1 MTWET
6 FYLICFVVGFA
17 MSALSFLMGFLHLPH
32 LHGHLHHFGHGFH
45 AHLPHAHGGGG
56 TGGTAVSPND
66 FQVSPFNFASFMVFL
81 AWFGGTGY
89 LLMHY
94 SIAWGLLSVTVS
106 IIAGMAGAAI
116 VFWFLSRVLTHPEE
130 NLDPADYVM
139 VGTLGRVTVGIREG
153 GTGEIVYTQGGT
165 RKCSGARGE
174 DGRAIDK
181 GTEVVITRYE
191 KGIAYVQRWEELAG
205 EDTSESARGAGN

>member
-17 MSALSFLMGFLHLPH
+17 MSAVSFVMGFFHLPH

-45 AHLPHAHGGGG
+45 AHVAPGGAQGGG
-56 TGGTAVSPND
+56 AISPND
-66 FQVSPFNFASFMVFL
+66 FQVSPLNFASLMIFL

-94 SIAWGLLSVTVS
+94 SIAWGLLSVVMS
-106 IIAGMAGAAI
+106 VIAGLAGAAI
-116 VFWFLSRVLTHPEE
+116 VFWFLARVLTHPEE
-130 NLDPADYVM
+130 NLDAADYVM
-139 VGTLGRVTVGIREG
+139 IGTLGRLTIAIRDG

-165 RKCSGARGE
+165 RKSAGARSD
-174 DGRAIDK
+174 DGRAIEK

-191 KGIAYVQRWEELAG
+191 KGIAYVQRWDELAG
-205 EDTSESARGAGN
+205 ESTSESARGAGN

>member
-17 MSALSFLMGFLHLPH
+17 MSAVSFLMGFFHLPH

-45 AHLPHAHGGGG
+45 AHVAHGGGG
-56 TGGTAVSPND
+56 AVSPND
-66 FQVSPFNFASFMVFL
+66 FQVSPLNFASLMIFL

-94 SIAWGLLSVTVS
+94 SIAWGLLSVVMS
-106 IIAGMAGAAI
+106 VVVGLAGAAI
-116 VFWFLSRVLTHPEE
+116 VFWFLARVLTHPEE
-130 NLDPADYVM
+130 NLDAADYVM
-139 VGTLGRVTVGIREG
+139 IGTLGRLTIGIREG

-165 RKCSGARGE
+165 RKSAGARSE
-174 DGRAIDK
+174 DGRAIEK

-205 EDTSESARGAGN
+205 ESTSESARGAGN

>member
-6 FYLICFVVGFA
+6 FYLICFVVGFTL
-17 MSALSFLMGFLHLPH
+17 SAVSFLMGFFHLPH
-32 LHGHLHHFGHGFH
+32 LHGHLHHFGHGVH
-45 AHLPHAHGGGG
+45 AHVAHGGASGG
-56 TGGTAVSPND
+56 AAASPND
-66 FQVSPFNFASFMVFL
+66 FQISPFNFASFMTFL
-81 AWFGGTGY
+81 AWFGATGY

-94 SIAWGLLSVTVS
+94 SVAWGLLSVLVS
-106 IIAGMAGAAI
+106 IVAGLAGAAI
-116 VFWFLSRVLTHPEE
+116 VFWFLAKVLTHPEE

-139 VGTLGRVTVGIREG
+139 VGTLGRLSIGIRQG

-165 RKCSGARGE
+165 RKCAGARSD
-174 DGRAIDK
+174 DGRPIEK

-205 EDTSESARGAGN
+205 ESTSESARGAGN

>member
-17 MSALSFLMGFLHLPH
+17 LSALSFLMGFFHLPL

-45 AHLPHAHGGGG
+45 AHVAHGAGSASG
-56 TGGTAVSPND
+56 AAASPND
-66 FQVSPFNFASFMVFL
+66 FQISPFNFASFTIFL

-89 LLMHY
+89 VLMHY
-94 SIAWGLLSVTVS
+94 SVALGVLSVVIS
-106 IIAGMAGAAI
+106 IIAGVAGAAI
-116 VFWFLSRVLTHPEE
+116 VFWFLAKVLTHPEE

-139 VGTLGRVTVGIREG
+139 IGTLGRLSIGIREG

-165 RKCSGARGE
+165 RKSSGARSE

-191 KGIAYVQRWEELAG
+191 KGIAYVQRWEDLAG
-205 EDTSESARGAGN
+205 EDTSEQVRGAGN

>member
-17 MSALSFLMGFLHLPH
+17 LSAVSFLMGFLHLPH
-32 LHGHLHHFGHGFH
+32 LHGHLHHFGHGLH
-45 AHLPHAHGGGG
+45 AHLHGPANAG
-56 TGGTAVSPND
+56 ARVPSPNEL
-66 FQVSPFNFASFMVFL
+66 QVSPFNFASLMVFL
-81 AWFGGTGY
+81 SWFGGTGY

-94 SIAWGLLSVTVS
+94 SIGWGLLTVVVS
-106 IIAGMAGAAI
+106 ILAGLAGAAI
-116 VFWFLSRVLTHPEE
+116 VFWFLAKVLTSSEE

-139 VGTLGRVTVGIREG
+139 EGTLGRLSVGIRDG

-165 RKCSGARGE
+165 RKCAGARSE
-174 DGRAIDK
+174 DGRPIEK
-181 GTEVVITRYE
+181 GTEVVITRYQ

-205 EDTSESARGAGN
+205 ESTSDQARGAGTK

>member
-17 MSALSFLMGFLHLPH
+17 LSAVSFLMGFFHLPH
-32 LHGHLHHFGHGFH
+32 LHGHLHHFGHGVQ
-45 AHLPHAHGGGG
+45 AHVAHGGAHGRG
-56 TGGTAVSPND
+56 AAVSPKG
-66 FQVSPFNFASFMVFL
+66 FQVSPFNFASFMIFL

-94 SIAWGLLSVTVS
+94 SVAWGVLSVVVS
-106 IIAGMAGAAI
+106 IVAGLAGAAI
-116 VFWFLSRVLTHPEE
+116 VFRFLAKVLTHPEE

-139 VGTLGRVTVGIREG
+139 VGTLGRLSMGIRQR

-165 RKCSGARGE
+165 RKCAGARSE
-174 DGRAIDK
+174 DGRAIEK

-205 EDTSESARGAGN
+205 ESTSEQARGAGD